1 MSYYIRNISS
11 LNMAIDYIKLWS
23 ISSLYVYPIK
33 SCAGFSVTEA
43 KVTPTGLEH
52 DREYML
58 IDDNGRFITQRQYP
72 LMATIKTQLTTSGS
86 ITVSH
91 EGQKDIVIDTDDAKE
106 DVFVKIW
113 DDEFTALKF
122 GGKYSQWFTNA
133 IGASCHLVKMIS
145 GNRLVKQKYTHDV
158 AIPNSFVD
166 GYPVHFITE
175 ASVKW
180 IEEQTGEKI
189 PEQRYRPNIVIPG
202 QYPFDEDHIGLIKIG
217 DVEFEFVKSTYRCAI
232 TQTDQETG
240 AKYLEPI
247 RYFNDPKSTRKT
259 WNGVAFGQ
267 YLVPSGEGVIRVGDK
282 LELLRQK

>member
-1 MSYYIRNISS
+1 M
-11 LNMAIDYIKLWS
+11 
-23 ISSLYVYPIK
+23 
-33 SCAGFSVTEA
+33 
-43 KVTPTGLEH
+43 
-52 DREYML
+52 
-58 IDDNGRFITQRQYP
+58 
-72 LMATIKTQLTTSGS
+72 
-86 ITVSH
+86 
-91 EGQKDIVIDTDDAKE
+91 VIDNVAAQEK
-106 DVFVKIW
+106 VFVKIW
-113 DDEFTALKF
+113 DDEFDALKF
-122 GGKYSQWFTNA
+122 PVEYSQWFSAVVGTD
-133 IGASCHLVKMIS
+133 CHLVKMIP
-145 GNRLVKQKYTHDV
+145 GNRLVKEKYTQGKKI
-158 AIPNSFVD
+158 ANTFVD

-180 IEEQTGEKI
+180 IEEQTGESI

-247 RYFNDPKSTRKT
+247 KYFNDPKSTRKT

-267 YLVPSGEGVIRVGDK
+267 YLVPSGEGIIRVGDK